1 MEKSSKKKANYILLS
16 VTYSTSQKS
25 TNKIKQ
31 NKRERER
38 EGGKIYFNK
47 TIKH

>member
-16 VTYSTSQKS
+16 VAYSTSQKS
-25 TNKIKQ
+25 TNKINQ

-38 EGGKIYFNK
+38 EGGKNIF
-47 TIKH
+47 